1 MFLATRFIL
10 FIKESIEKISQLIEY
25 IIWYS
30 RNTIIRILGLFLFVP
45 TIFYFVSYA
54 KRALANGNSE
64 ILLII
69 CLILLTELIVRFLN
83 FKNRL
88 NSNRPIATLVDR
100 ILSILPYIWA
110 IIEISRGLAIPLSEY
125 FRYYPQIFDPFYY
138 VLHMYES
145 LPGHQFGL
153 VTLAI
158 FGLLF
163 FGVGRNHLMFP
174 FVVRYHAV
182 QAILTEAVFYFNIHL
197 FQLWAERRVS
207 DDFLVTK
214 VALMMYGYMV
224 FSYCLLS
231 FTALLGIPT
240 RITFLH
246 EAIVYHIDEEDS
258 NRDNLNR

>member
-10 FIKESIEKISQLIEY
+10 FIKESIEKISQLIEF

-30 RNTIIRILGLFLFVP
+30 RNTIIRGLGLLLIIP
-45 TIFYFVSYA
+45 TVFYFVLYT
-54 KRALANGNSE
+54 KQALNNGQVSILAIGILILSSE
-64 ILLII
+64 III
-69 CLILLTELIVRFLN
+69 RFLN
-83 FKNRL
+83 YKNRE
-88 NSNRPIATLVDR
+88 NTKRPIATLIDR
-100 ILSILPYIWA
+100 VLSILPYIWA
-110 IIEISRGLAIPLSEY
+110 VIEISRGLAIPLSEY

-224 FSYCLLS
+224 FSYCLLA
-231 FTALLGIPT
+231 FTAFLGIPT

-246 EAIVYHIDEEDS
+246 EAIIYHIDEEDS
-258 NRDNLNR
+258 NRDNLK